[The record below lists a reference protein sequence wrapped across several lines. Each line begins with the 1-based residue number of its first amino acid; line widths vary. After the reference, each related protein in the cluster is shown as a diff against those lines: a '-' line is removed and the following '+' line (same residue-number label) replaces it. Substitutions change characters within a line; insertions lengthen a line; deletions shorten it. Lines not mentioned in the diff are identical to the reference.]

1 MIYERRATD
10 TVVNRGVDIAPTSKG
25 AIKVK
30 VKTAEKT
37 AECVRP
43 VVEATSAE
51 EQGNYTT
58 VIIALYFY
66 NACIMP

>member
-1 MIYERRATD
+1 MLDEGRPILC
-10 TVVNRGVDIAPTSKG
+10 VDVAPTSKG
-25 AIKVK
+25 SIKVK
-30 VKTAEKT
+30 VKT

-58 VIIALYFY
+58 VIIALYLY

>member
-1 MIYERRATD
+1 MRRGTTD
-10 TVVNRGVDIAPTSKG
+10 TVVNKGVDVAPLVSSTSEG
-25 AIKVK
+25 SIKVK
-30 VKTAEKT
+30 VKT

-43 VVEATSAE
+43 VVQATSAE

-58 VIIALYFY
+58 VIIALYLY

>member
-1 MIYERRATD
+1 MRRGTTD
-10 TVVNRGVDIAPTSKG
+10 TVVNKGVDVAPLEGS
-25 AIKVK
+25 IKVK
-30 VKTAEKT
+30 VKT

-58 VIIALYFY
+58 VIIALYLY